1 MVLKEAEGEDGREG
15 KGWVLH
21 AFQHQSAEQS
31 SGWGEAQKGR
41 MGAAEEGGQQ
51 IRGGQAEEGG
61 AEKEGGQ
68 AEEGQNAPSQAP
80 HLQGQHHPW
89 SSGCS
94 VALNAS
100 VQGTELLQGPLLPT
114 NCSLY

>member
-51 IRGGQAEEGG
+51 IRGGQAEEGAG
-61 AEKEGGQ
+61 
-68 AEEGQNAPSQAP
+68 
-80 HLQGQHHPW
+80 HLI
-89 SSGCS
+89 
-94 VALNAS
+94 A
-100 VQGTELLQGPLLPT
+100 
-114 NCSLY
+114 